1 MAVNEGLRERLGG
14 ISAIPVTPFDAEGD
28 VDELALQAVVRR
40 VTDGGADVVV
50 ACGNTSEQS
59 SLTGAEWERV
69 AALTCEASAEVP
81 VLVGVGGDLRTAA
94 EQTARAVGLGA
105 AGVMVHYPIHP
116 YASDAGLAAYYV
128 ALARATD
135 GALVPYVRGKGLSLA
150 VVDRLAEMPN
160 VIAVKYAVPDQLALA
175 EFAGRYGDAFVVIC
189 GLAELWAPFF
199 SLAGARGFTSGL
211 VNVVPR
217 LSRAMLEAL
226 REGDYAR
233 AMEVWRAAEPFERL
247 RARHGNGNNVPVVKE
262 AMELL
267 GVIAGSVRPPLS
279 PLGRDDRAELE
290 RLMPTLERWL

>member
-1 MAVNEGLRERLGG
+1 MSELEGLRERLTG
-14 ISAIPVTPFDAEGD
+14 ISAIPVTPFDSGGD
-28 VDELALQAVVRR
+28 VDELGLQAVVRR
-40 VTDGGADVVV
+40 VVDGGADVVV

-105 AGVMVHYPIHP
+105 TGVMVHYPIHP
-116 YASDAGLAAYYV
+116 YVSDAGLAGYYAAV
-128 ALARATD
+128 AAATD
-135 GALVPYVRGKGLSLA
+135 GAVVPYVRGKGLSVA
-150 VVDRLAEMPN
+150 VLDRLGEMPN
-160 VIAVKYAVPDQLALA
+160 VVAVKYAVPDQLALA
-175 EFAGRYGDAFVVIC
+175 ELAARYRDTFVVIC
-189 GLAELWAPFF
+189 GLAEVWAPFF

-233 AMEVWRAAEPFERL
+233 AMEVWRVAEPFERL

-262 AMELL
+262 AMEML
-267 GVIAGSVRPPLS
+267 GLIAGSVRPPLS
-279 PLGRDDRAELE
+279 PLDGDDRAELE
-290 RLMPTLERWL
+290 RLMPTLEPWV